1 MERQDADEKVRPTLD
16 AYLAMLVVSVGA
28 MMVGCAL
35 LFMHYQ
41 RYSEKS
47 PELPATPRAS
57 TR

>member
-1 MERQDADEKVRPTLD
+1 MERQDAEEKVRSSAD

-28 MMVGCAL
+28 MMVGSAL
-35 LFMHYQ
+35 LFVHYQ